1 VLAGFNGAYNARRQR
16 VLKGRSPEMV
26 LRERLTAKPELANPL
41 AKPPDPEILP
51 SALRVVADAKEVSHP
66 DTCLLAFG
74 ILAFFGFGGEA
85 LLRLLRVGLPAFRRR
100 IPALHHR
107 L

>member
-66 DTCLLAFG
+66 DTCLLAF
-74 ILAFFGFGGEA
+74 FGFGGEA